1 MRSITVHCNGANDC
15 GAHCAA
21 PDFIDGACRLDT
33 WVSVMKK
40 ILLIVL
46 TVTLLSSLVFRAIYD
61 RELVATV
68 DVLIACLL
76 TFVGAGERI
85 AKLAMSMKSGEIN
98 LTIDQQV
105 HDVLKQQATL
115 SALGGKREEPRK
127 AKYLIEE
134 LTGLEQRAWGKM
146 VMIRV
151 ALRTLLR
158 HVASERGM
166 NVGEAE
172 SIDKMLRFLKEKA
185 IIDDELYGQLER
197 VRETT
202 SKVEWGSEEPLTPE
216 EAEFVLRDGKSLL
229 IQVAGKL
236 S

>member
-1 MRSITVHCNGANDC
+1 
-15 GAHCAA
+15 
-21 PDFIDGACRLDT
+21 
-33 WVSVMKK
+33 
-40 ILLIVL
+40 
-46 TVTLLSSLVFRAIYD
+46 
-61 RELVATV
+61 
-68 DVLIACLL
+68 
-76 TFVGAGERI
+76 
-85 AKLAMSMKSGEIN
+85 
-98 LTIDQQV
+98 
-105 HDVLKQQATL
+105 
-115 SALGGKREEPRK
+115 
-127 AKYLIEE
+127 
-134 LTGLEQRAWGKM
+134 
-146 VMIRV
+146 
-151 ALRTLLR
+151 
-158 HVASERGM
+158 M